1 MPSSSPA
8 SPMIVI
14 HLMMPVDYSVNKLY
28 LFHLTLSY
36 YSSLQHID
44 LIIKSGTDV
53 GSLSRPSSADVE
65 NPMEAKRRVDQRQ
78 ATDGARF
85 LRTGDIRTRM
95 PPQFLIRSGKK
106 KIANLPIS
114 REKMIYVK
122 LPDTNEY
129 IPIGFGER
137 DVAEAFGCPGKYVDD
152 Y

>member
-1 MPSSSPA
+1 
-8 SPMIVI
+8 
-14 HLMMPVDYSVNKLY
+14 
-28 LFHLTLSY
+28 
-36 YSSLQHID
+36 
-44 LIIKSGTDV
+44 
-53 GSLSRPSSADVE
+53 
-65 NPMEAKRRVDQRQ
+65 
-78 ATDGARF
+78 
-85 LRTGDIRTRM
+85 M

-106 KIANLPIS
+106 KIAKLLIS